1 MRGQILTEHHLKY
14 FEYLVSS
21 RSAKWLALRGQLS
34 CPIIHVQGP
43 ALRSHVTAQC
53 HYVVI
58 MAERA
63 MQSDVWYLHWDV
75 LSVNCQHAFQKMFAK
90 MFEQLHKKLGA
101 WTREISCTEYVV
113 TWSTNLVSNVIQMSS
128 SPWQP
133 SRCDV
138 THSITRDSA
147 NCLWPDFLYRM
158 TPSASWNTW
167 ELQHRGSSI
176 MEPFG
181 G

>member
-58 MAERA
+58 MAESHAIRCLVFA
-63 MQSDVWYLHWDV
+63 LRCTICELPARFSENVCENVWTTTQEIGCLSKRDKLHR
-75 LSVNCQHAFQKMFAK
+75 N
-90 MFEQLHKKLGA
+90 
-101 WTREISCTEYVV
+101 VV
-113 TWSTNLVSNVIQMSS
+113 TWSTNLVSNVIQMFS

-158 TPSASWNTW
+158 TP
-167 ELQHRGSSI
+167 
-176 MEPFG
+176 
-181 G
+181 